1 MVTFSSC
8 IKPFFDLLYFI
19 SKVDETIYILKMA
32 GPWLLA
38 SSLIINNAKEA
49 SLKSRGDIQQVTK
62 NINQA
67 KTNTSEKRS
76 HYLLCQF
83 SSIGMVLINMR
94 KQTKYWY
101 INGYVPGELK
111 TIS

>member
-38 SSLIINNAKEA
+38 SSLILNNAKEA

-62 NINQA
+62 NINTIDQG
-67 KTNTSEKRS
+67 KTTTGGGSCTTSNHQLRIKDEYDVRFFNS
-76 HYLLCQF
+76 LHDY
-83 SSIGMVLINMR
+83 VLFYS
-94 KQTKYWY
+94 T
-101 INGYVPGELK
+101 
-111 TIS
+111 